1 MLKINYLNILKKAG
15 SVTWKNKRL
24 WWFGFLASLAGA
36 GSSFNYFT
44 GNGKDFAGGK
54 ITEEKIMSLVSD
66 HIALVV
72 GAGIALAA
80 LCVSF
85 LILGIIGRGA
95 LIKAIAKT
103 LKNEPVDFKSGMR
116 EGKKYFWKIL
126 GIGFLSAIFIF
137 LAVIILVTP
146 IVFLFMDKA
155 YISGVLLS
163 LLAVAILIVFIILA
177 AFIRVYGYIYAALG
191 ELKIWPSIENAYNL
205 LRKNLSVSIIM
216 GLIFI
221 LLGIILGLSLIMLL
235 VPIMA
240 ALVVLG
246 SFLYLILK
254 AVGIAIAIGL
264 GAIIVLAI
272 TLFVR
277 SVYETFAQTV
287 WILFFYEIAKP
298 KVEEAVTVA
307 EAVSEIKVA
316 PAPDPV
322 KTSEIL

>member
-1 MLKINYLNILKKAG
+1 MSKINYLDIIKKAAAI
-15 SVTWKNKRL
+15 TWKNKNL
-24 WWFGFLASLAGA
+24 WWFGFLTSLTSA

-54 ITEEKIMSLVSD
+54 ITEEKIMSFISE
-66 HIALVV
+66 HIALAV
-72 GAGIALAA
+72 

-85 LILGIIGRGA
+85 IILGIIGRGA
-95 LIKAIAKT
+95 LIRAISKT

-126 GIGFLSAIFIF
+126 GIGFLSASFIF
-137 LAVIILVTP
+137 LAVIILITP

-205 LRKNLSVSIIM
+205 LRKNLGVSIIM

-240 ALVVLG
+240 ALVVFG
-246 SFLYLILK
+246 SFLYLVLK
-254 AVGIAIAIGL
+254 GVGVAVAIGI

-272 TLFVR
+272 TLFVL
-277 SVYETFAQTV
+277 SIYETFAQTI

-322 KTSEIL
+322 KTSEILQ

>member
-1 MLKINYLNILKKAG
+1 MSKINYLDIIKKAAA
-15 SVTWKNKRL
+15 VTWKNKNL

-36 GSSFNYFT
+36 GSSFNYST
-44 GNGKDFAGGK
+44 GNGENFTGGK
-54 ITEEKIMSLVSD
+54 ITEEKVMSFVSD

-72 GAGIALAA
+72 GAGVALAVI
-80 LCVSF
+80 LILF

-95 LIKAIAKT
+95 LIKAVSKA

-116 EGKKYFWKIL
+116 EGKKYFWKIC

-137 LAVIILVTP
+137 LAAVILITP

-163 LLAVAILIVFIILA
+163 LLAVAILVVFIILA

-191 ELKIWPSIENAYNL
+191 ELKIWPSIENAYAL
-205 LRKNLSVSIIM
+205 LRKNLSVSVIM

-221 LLGIILGLSLIMLL
+221 LFGIILGLSLIMLL
-235 VPIMA
+235 VPIIA

-254 AVGIAIAIGL
+254 AVGVAIAVGL

-277 SVYETFAQTV
+277 AVYETFAQTV
-287 WILFFYEIAKP
+287 WILFFHEIARP

-316 PAPDPV
+316 PAPV
-322 KTSEIL
+322 KTSERL